1 MCGLVGIFDARGER
15 PVDRALLVRMNDAIR
30 HRGPDGD
37 GVFLAPG
44 LGLAHRRLAIID
56 VDHGAQPLFNEDN
69 TVAVVFNGE
78 IYNFQPLMAEL
89 EALGHRFATC
99 CDTEVIVHGWEE
111 WGPDC
116 VKRFRGMFAFALWD
130 ANSQTLFLARDRLG
144 KKPLYYAELPDGQV
158 IFASELK
165 GLMRHPGFKRTLDPR
180 AIEDYFALGYVPESR
195 TIYQSAAK
203 LEPAERLVWR
213 RGAAPRRDCYWRLR
227 MTQDGPATLED
238 ATEDLAARLD
248 EAVRLRMIADVPLGA
263 FLSGG
268 VESSGIVAL
277 MAGQSGRPVNTFCIG
292 FGDRAFDESAYA
304 QQLADRY
311 ATNHEM
317 RVVDPDS
324 FDLVDRLAGI
334 YDEPFADSSAMPT
347 YRVCAMAR
355 EHVTVALSGDGGDE
369 AFAGYRRYLWHHREG
384 QARAVLPAALR
395 RPVFGLLGKLYPKL
409 DWAPRML
416 RAKTTFLEL
425 AMDPADA
432 FFHSVSVL
440 SDAMRGRIF
449 SAEFKRNLQ
458 GHHANETMRRHMA
471 AADTDVPLLQAQY
484 TDIKTWLSGDI
495 LVKTDRASM
504 ANSLEVRAPLL
515 DHEIV
520 EWASTLPVTQKLKG
534 RNGKAVLKSAFEPL
548 VPRDLLYRPKQGFSI
563 PLASW
568 FRGPLARKLRQA
580 VTGPVLADCGF
591 FDMAALETLVNR
603 HQSGLHDHAPVLW
616 SLLMFESF
624 LRRDSGD
631 FGAGGGP
638 NIL

>member
-15 PVDRALLVRMNDAIR
+15 PVDRTVLLRMNDALR

-56 VDHGAQPLFNEDN
+56 VDHGAQPLFNEDR

-78 IYNFQPLMAEL
+78 IYNFQPLIAEL
-89 EALGHRFATC
+89 EALGHRFATR

-111 WGPDC
+111 WGADC
-116 VKRFRGMFAFALWD
+116 VTRFRGMFAFALWD
-130 ANSQTLFLARDRLG
+130 ANTQTLFLARDRLG

-165 GLMRHPGFKRTLDPR
+165 GLMRHPGFKRVIDPR
-180 AIEDYFALGYVPESR
+180 AVEDYFALGYVPEPR
-195 TIYQSAAK
+195 TIYQGAAK

-227 MTQDGPATLED
+227 MTQDGPAKIGD
-238 ATEDLAARLD
+238 AADDLTARLE

-268 VESSGIVAL
+268 VDSSGIVAL
-277 MAGQSGRPVNTFCIG
+277 MAGQSSRPVNTFCIG

-304 QQLADRY
+304 QKIADRY

-324 FDLVDRLAGI
+324 FELVDRLAEI

-347 YRVCAMAR
+347 YRVCALAR

-384 QARAVLPAALR
+384 RVRAALPAGLR
-395 RPVFGLLGKLYPKL
+395 RPVFSLLGRVYPKL

-425 AMDPADA
+425 AMDPAEA

-440 SDAMRGRIF
+440 SDAMRARIF
-449 SAEFKRNLQ
+449 SPEFKRALQ
-458 GHHANETMRRHMA
+458 GHHAIETLRRHMTA
-471 AADTDVPLLQAQY
+471 SDTDVPLLQAQY
-484 TDIKTWLSGDI
+484 TDIKTYLPGDI
-495 LVKTDRASM
+495 LVKVDRASM

-515 DHEIV
+515 DHEII
-520 EWASTLPVTQKLKG
+520 EWASALPVELKLDG
-534 RNGKAVLKSAFEPL
+534 ANGKAILKRAFEPL
-548 VPRDLLYRPKQGFSI
+548 VPSDLLHRPKQGFSI
-563 PLASW
+563 PLAAW
-568 FRGPLARKLRQA
+568 FRGPLAERVRQA
-580 VTGPVLADCGF
+580 VTSPVLAECGY
-591 FDMAALETLVNR
+591 FDMAVLESLVTR
-603 HQSGLHDHAPVLW
+603 HQSGRHDHAPVLW

-631 FGAGGGP
+631 SGIGGAE
-638 NIL
+638 NTS